1 MLDQIQQVFAQ
12 QVEVVDMVEDIITL
26 LDHHLKLQVD
36 QAVQV
41 VEVVDLHQEQLLEKQ
56 REDQQLNQVNQV
68 YQDHVDQEM
77 LEQKVITMV
86 EK

>member
-1 MLDQIQQVFAQ
+1 
-12 QVEVVDMVEDIITL
+12 MVEDIIIQ

-41 VEVVDLHQEQLLEKQ
+41 VEVVDLHREQPLEKQ
-56 REDQQLNQVNQV
+56 LADQQFNQVNQV
-68 YQDHVDQEM
+68 YQDHPDQEA
-77 LEQKVITMV
+77 LEQQDITMV